1 MKLLTVD
8 TATTVCSVALTDG
21 DDLLAESLL
30 VTGSGATAWLGPAV
44 EQLLADTG
52 VPLNELAGFG
62 VSTGPGSFT
71 GLRVGIA
78 FVKGLAM
85 ATGKPAAGFS
95 SLDLLARNL
104 ASASLPVC
112 PMLDARKGEVY
123 TALYDCR
130 DEPRLIEEACVI
142 SPAAFLERLTR
153 PTLFLGD
160 GALRYR
166 ELITARLGG
175 WALFAPSH
183 LHRPRAAAGAE
194 LAREALAAGTD
205 CSPHLLMPC
214 YLRLSEAELAKKTR
228 EMP

>member
-8 TATTVCSVALTDG
+8 TSTTVCSIALTDG

-30 VTGSGATAWLGPAV
+30 ATGSGATAWLGPAV
-44 EQLLADTG
+44 ERLLVDTG
-52 VPLNELAGFG
+52 IPLNELDGFG
-62 VSTGPGSFT
+62 VTIGPGSFT

-95 SLDLLARNL
+95 SLELLARNL
-104 ASASLPVC
+104 ASAGLPVC

-130 DEPRLIEEACVI
+130 EEPRLIEDACAI
-142 SPAAFLERLTR
+142 PPAAFLERLTR

-166 ELITARLGG
+166 ELITARLGER
-175 WALFAPSH
+175 AMLAPPH
-183 LHRPRAAAGAE
+183 LHRPRAAAGAK
-194 LAREALAAGTD
+194 LVREAFAAGPD
-205 CSPHLLMPC
+205 CSPHLLMPT

-228 EMP
+228 ETP